1 MKRILIVDDNTEYLE
16 ILSSMLSGKFD
27 TIKVTGVEDAL
38 DVLQTTTIDAVC
50 CDFNMKD
57 GTGLDLLKKIR
68 QNGLKTPFLLM
79 SGDDSKTLKQKV
91 KRYYGDFCRKT
102 DFDLVKK
109 INALVNS

>member
-50 CDFNMKD
+50 CD
-57 GTGLDLLKKIR
+57 LI
-68 QNGLKTPFLLM
+68 
-79 SGDDSKTLKQKV
+79 
-91 KRYYGDFCRKT
+91 
-102 DFDLVKK
+102 
-109 INALVNS
+109 